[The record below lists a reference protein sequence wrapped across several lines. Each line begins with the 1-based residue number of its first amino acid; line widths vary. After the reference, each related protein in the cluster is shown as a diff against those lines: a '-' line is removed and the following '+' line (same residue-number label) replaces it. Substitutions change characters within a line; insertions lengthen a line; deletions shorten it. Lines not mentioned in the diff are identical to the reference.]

1 MKRAV
6 FVLLIA
12 SALCNEDEKYTFIRI
27 YNDGQKVKYKED
39 SMTTVEFPGMGELR
53 QGSNYTLIEEP
64 LGKKGGFYII
74 QSTMTKLVSVNIFL
88 DEVVLGYDQAA
99 INNVP
104 CLLYINNDGNLDH
117 IETEHSYLVE
127 KFEAQYMN
135 MNFANYFYPFGK
147 NAVNISIGDSW
158 TEVQDS
164 LVFFVQ
170 EGTESLFSFRSI
182 FTLEK
187 IKTKK
192 GIKIAY
198 ISEETEM
205 TCTLNMILGNEFME
219 IQQSGGVETTY
230 MFDIGAGE
238 IISAKTYGNF
248 LGEGQI
254 GKITMTTENNFTNK
268 RKRVK

>member
-1 MKRAV
+1 MGWIIKRAV

-53 QGSNYTLIEEP
+53 QGSNYILIEEP
-64 LGKKGGFYII
+64 LGQKGEFYII
-74 QSTMTKLVSVNIFL
+74 QSTLTKLVSVNVYY
-88 DEVVLGYDQAA
+88 DMVVPGYDDAA

-104 CLLYINNDGNLDH
+104 CLLYINNDGTLDH

-135 MNFANYFYPFGK
+135 MNLANYFYPFGK

-164 LVFFVQ
+164 LVFFMQ
-170 EGTESLFSFRSI
+170 EGQESMFSYKAI
-182 FTLEK
+182 YTLNK

-192 GIKIAY
+192 GIKLAY
-198 ISEETEM
+198 ISESTEL

-219 IQQSGGVETTY
+219 IKQNGDFKTTY
-230 MFDIGAGE
+230 IFDIVAGE
-238 IISAKTYGNF
+238 IVS
-248 LGEGQI
+248 
-254 GKITMTTENNFTNK
+254 
-268 RKRVK
+268 VKSSDFIPGLIVCPIFFACNV